1 MPIAKREKICYTI
14 DTRKEG
20 TVQWEDK
27 NQPEFSGFGKQN
39 TWRT

>member
-20 TVQWEDK
+20 TVQWKHK
-27 NQPEFSGFGKQN
+27 N
-39 TWRT
+39 RTILILNKEGTIQ